1 MLYGVNPIKL
11 KIADKISEC
20 FIGMSPEQSCFAK
33 YVFGGI
39 DIIMKAYFDT
49 FLLLQARNLFI
60 GKFKK
65 VNL

>member
-1 MLYGVNPIKL
+1 
-11 KIADKISEC
+11 
-20 FIGMSPEQSCFAK
+20 MSPEQSCFAK

-65 VNL
+65 VNLQRQGFVYVLN